1 MLKPLLFAVCVCA
14 FVCFVANAAFRVVGS
29 VDTSARLTERRDI
42 QREAIDHGHAHYDP
56 RDGSFT
62 WNAPD
67 ECGQQERQAADE

>member
-1 MLKPLLFAVCVCA
+1 MAKTLFVVWACVCL
-14 FVCFVANAAFRVVGS
+14 CFVANAAFRVVGS

-67 ECGQQERQAADE
+67 ECGQQQERQAADE